1 MADKKYGEFDNFE
14 DFFQDILSD
23 LDGSPEED
31 VKAEEPPRESAPDA
45 GREAAG
51 TAEAASPVRK
61 TETRR
66 PRGAGPVRPA
76 ERAGRPE
83 RTGSGNR
90 EAEPEAGAAP
100 AEDVAVRR
108 GSGQLGRSVLFLL
121 VLGIVTA
128 VAWAIPLR
136 PTASVSE
143 KRNLERFPSF
153 SFSTLLSGEYFK
165 SIDNWF
171 ADTFTF
177 RESWIGAADGFKKI
191 YGIKT
196 VAIFGDVP
204 VADTVPVPAPAA
216 ELPEAA
222 PAGNEAGSA
231 VEGPSAPEEVSAEG
245 QTDVVPSEEDEE
257 EWKGIVIDEDAL
269 IEDVGAKI
277 QIGGSIFSYPWFNK
291 TYADMYA
298 KRISKTGD
306 MLAGKANFYC
316 ILVPHNVTSMLSKA
330 DREKIGLTTE
340 EDTFEYIY
348 SLMNENVVKVNVISN
363 LQKHSGEYIAFR
375 SDPHWTALGAYYAYE
390 SWCMAAGK
398 EPVPLS
404 EYKEIAWEDFF
415 GTYYYTA
422 GKPKE
427 ITNNPDIVYAYEP
440 PGDVHLY
447 IDYNNGLK
455 LGIETDLLLDRSTR
469 KVDQYITFL
478 GTDKAKATFINN
490 SIEDDSAVLVLK
502 TSYGNPF
509 VYYLTQH
516 YHTVYVVDLRYY
528 NYSVSRF
535 MEYNKVDDVIL
546 IHLADMC
553 YSSNGYNSVSRLLK

>member
-31 VKAEEPPRESAPDA
+31 MKAEEPAGGSAPDA
-45 GREAAG
+45 VREPAG
-51 TAEAASPVRK
+51 TADAAPPAKK
-61 TETRR
+61 TEARR
-66 PRGAGPVRPA
+66 PRGTRSDRPA
-76 ERAGRPE
+76 ERAGRPG
-83 RTGSGNR
+83 RDGTGNG
-90 EAEPEAGAAP
+90 EAEPEADAP
-100 AEDVAVRR
+100 AENAAVRR
-108 GSGQLGRSVLFLL
+108 GSGQLGRSVMFLL

-171 ADTFTF
+171 SDTFTF

-204 VADTVPVPAPAA
+204 VADTVPIPAPAA
-216 ELPEAA
+216 ELSEAA
-222 PAGNEAGSA
+222 PAGDDAGSA

-245 QTDVVPSEEDEE
+245 QTDPVLSEEDKE

-291 TYADMYA
+291 TYSDMYV
-298 KRISKTGD
+298 KLINKTGD
-306 MLAGKANFYC
+306 MLEGKAGFYC
-316 ILVPHNVTSMLSKA
+316 ILVPHNVTSMLSKS
-330 DREKIGLTTE
+330 DREKIGLTIE

-348 SLMNENVVKVNVISN
+348 GLMNSSVVKVNVISN
-363 LQKHSGEYIAFR
+363 LQKHNDEYIAFR
-375 SDPHWTALGAYYAYE
+375 SDPHWTALGAYYAYDA
-390 SWCMAAGK
+390 WCNAAGK

-447 IDYNNGLK
+447 IDYYNGLK
-455 LGIETDLLLDRSTR
+455 LGTETDLLLDRSTR

-490 SIEDDSAVLVLK
+490 SIDDDSAVLVLK

-516 YHTVYVVDLRYY
+516 YHYVYVVDIRYY
-528 NYSVSRF
+528 NYSISRF
-535 MEYNKVDDVIL
+535 MQYNKVDDVIL
-546 IHLADMC
+546 IHLVDMC
-553 YSSNGYNSVSRLLK
+553 YSNNGYSTVSRLMK

>member
-23 LDGSPEED
+23 LDGS
-31 VKAEEPPRESAPDA
+31 AEEPLRESASDA
-45 GREAAG
+45 VREAAG
-51 TAEAASPVRK
+51 TEDAAPPARKAEARR
-61 TETRR
+61 TRDT
-66 PRGAGPVRPA
+66 GPDRRA
-76 ERAGRPE
+76 EKAGRPE
-83 RTGSGNR
+83 PTESGNR
-90 EAEPEAGAAP
+90 EAEPAAAAAP
-100 AEDVAVRR
+100 AESVAVRR
-108 GSGQLGRSVLFLL
+108 GSGQLGRSVVFLL

-128 VAWAIPLR
+128 AAWAIPLR

-171 ADTFTF
+171 SDTFTF

-216 ELPEAA
+216 ELSEAA
-222 PAGNEAGSA
+222 PAGSEEISA
-231 VEGPSAPEEVSAEG
+231 VEGPSAPEEVSAE
-245 QTDVVPSEEDEE
+245 DPADPALSEEDGE
-257 EWKGIVIDEDAL
+257 EWQGIVIDEDAL

-390 SWCMAAGK
+390 AWCTAAGK